1 MKKSFGKLVSL
12 LVGSAAL
19 ALTAQAIPITGQIN
33 IQTGLVTLTPNQ
45 LGAVTVVGPSI
56 NGRVTGVEGTYP
68 VALLNDVVT
77 YKAFNVLLGAQAI
90 TDFWSVT
97 DLLTPAAGGY
107 NYSFDL
113 GSITSIIQTPTN
125 LFLNGTGTLKST
137 DPLLTATPGMWSYGI
152 NSADGSPT
160 NGFFSFQSNNVA
172 RGASVADSG
181 SAVILFGLGLLGL
194 GGLSRMFSGAASSK
208 LV

>member
-12 LVGSAAL
+12 LLGSTAL

-45 LGAVTVVGPSI
+45 LGAVTVVGPST
-56 NGRVTGVEGTYP
+56 NGRVTGVEGAYP
-68 VALLNDVVT
+68 ASLLGDVVS
-77 YKAFNVLLGAQAI
+77 YKSFNVAVGAQPIA
-90 TDFWSVT
+90 DFWSVA
-97 DLLTPAAGGY
+97 DMLAPINGGFT
-107 NYSFDL
+107 YSFDL
-113 GSITSIIQTPTN
+113 SSVTSFAQTPTS
-125 LFLNGTGTLKST
+125 LTVNGVGTLKST
-137 DPLLTATPGMWSYGI
+137 DPLLTATTGMWSYGI

-172 RGASVADSG
+172 RASVADSG

-194 GGLSRMFSGAASSK
+194 GGLSRMFSVAAPSK